1 MFEIELADDG
11 IVTVIGRLDA
21 AQAVK
26 AQTFLDKVDGQCVLD
41 LAKLEYISSA
51 GLGVLLKTHKRLMG
65 SGSGIK
71 LINVSHH
78 IHDIFR
84 YSGFDKLFE
93 IVPAGNM
100 TTRFQCGMKI
110 IIQNPTNLFR
120 PRM

>member
-1 MFEIELADDG
+1 MFEIEFGNAH
-11 IVTVIGRLDA
+11 TVILEGRLDA

-26 AQTFLDKVDGQCVLD
+26 AQTFLDQVAGQCVLD
-41 LAKLEYISSA
+41 LEKLEYISSA

-93 IVPAGNM
+93 IVPVRG
-100 TTRFQCGMKI
+100 
-110 IIQNPTNLFR
+110 
-120 PRM
+120 